1 MAYLPLC
8 FLRSFGSLVGY
19 IAFGLPKKSSKRIR
33 DNLLA
38 TNLAT
43 LNNVDEMVLKTAREL
58 GKTLIETTSIA
69 WYRSKKHN
77 ASLIKK
83 TIGFEYMESVLNS
96 GKPVVFLTPHCSSFE
111 VAAKATASLTKRMF
125 TILYKPSK
133 EAWFNKMMIEGRTE
147 DNITLVPTN
156 RLGVLTLAKNIRA
169 GGVIGILPD
178 SIASSG
184 DGVWIEFFGKK
195 MFAPTLAAKMV
206 LTPDAATFI
215 VSIKRIRGGFSMN
228 SVPFKPVDDE
238 ITNVV
243 RDIYKVIEDAILE
256 APEQY
261 YWSYD
266 RFRVP
271 YHAKL
276 S

>member
-1 MAYLPLC
+1 
-8 FLRSFGSLVGY
+8 
-19 IAFGLPKKSSKRIR
+19 
-33 DNLLA
+33 
-38 TNLAT
+38 
-43 LNNVDEMVLKTAREL
+43 
-58 GKTLIETTSIA
+58 
-69 WYRSKKHN
+69 
-77 ASLIKK
+77 
-83 TIGFEYMESVLNS
+83 
-96 GKPVVFLTPHCSSFE
+96 
-111 VAAKATASLTKRMF
+111 
-125 TILYKPSK
+125 
-133 EAWFNKMMIEGRTE
+133 
-147 DNITLVPTN
+147 
-156 RLGVLTLAKNIRA
+156 LTLAKNIRA

-206 LTPDAATFI
+206 LTPDVATFI
-215 VSIKRIRGGFSMN
+215 VSIKRIRGGFSVDY
-228 SVPFKPVDDE
+228 VPFKPVDDD

-271 YHAKL
+271 DHAKL